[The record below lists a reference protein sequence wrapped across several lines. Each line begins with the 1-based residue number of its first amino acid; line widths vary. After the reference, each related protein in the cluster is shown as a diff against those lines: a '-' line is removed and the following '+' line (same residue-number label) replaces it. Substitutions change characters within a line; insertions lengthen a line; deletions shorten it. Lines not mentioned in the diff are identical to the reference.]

1 MALGQRMVVFVFML
15 PRDTLR
21 GRIAVTPER
30 LKRLAHDTRVSSSW
44 FPPKL
49 VNIRSRNFTFTV

>member
-49 VNIRSRNFTFTV
+49 VNIR

>member
-1 MALGQRMVVFVFML
+1 MTLGQRMVVFVFML

-30 LKRLAHDTRVSSSW
+30 LKRLAHDTRVSSS
-44 FPPKL
+44 
-49 VNIRSRNFTFTV
+49 